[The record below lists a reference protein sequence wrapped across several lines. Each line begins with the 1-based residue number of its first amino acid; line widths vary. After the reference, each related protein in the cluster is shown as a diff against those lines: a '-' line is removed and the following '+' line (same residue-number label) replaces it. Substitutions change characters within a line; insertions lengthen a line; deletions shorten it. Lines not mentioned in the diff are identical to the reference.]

1 MQLNMPATS
10 LLPAVTAWRAL
21 AHRLPLPSL
30 CRASWPSIPVRH
42 HLDTVHRFNKYH
54 TSTTCSAAAAAPSP
68 SSPATSAVL
77 PPPLMLYNTMT
88 KTKET
93 FTPRPDQGN
102 TVSMYVCGVT
112 VYDYSH
118 IGHAR
123 VYVAFDV
130 LYRVL
135 RALQYDVTYVRNFTD
150 IDDKIIARAAT
161 TNEDP
166 LALSKRFIQ
175 EFHAD
180 VDTLGCLR
188 PTTEPL
194 ATDYIPAMIESIQ
207 KIIDHGHGYAVGSDV
222 FFDVESLPGYGA
234 LSGRNQEDNRAGE
247 RVAVD
252 ERKRGPADFALWKSA
267 KPGEP
272 TWNSPWGPGRPG
284 WHIECSAMIQQLLGS
299 TVDIH
304 GGGRDLVFPH
314 HENELAQARASA
326 GPCSCGADHTQGEHH
341 RGDGGDGSN
350 ENSNKENFARY
361 WVHNGFV
368 NVEAEKMSK
377 SLGNFF
383 TIRQVLQQYH
393 PMALRWF
400 LVNTQ
405 YRQGINYTQRAL
417 EEASDRVFYL
427 YQTIADIEE
436 ALGGVENI
444 DAAASTKEPGVKVLN
459 EAYAALAD
467 DLNTP
472 MTVAALSSPLK
483 AVNDLLTTKKGKKQA
498 DRVHLLA
505 SYHGAMHGVLGMLGL
520 WPEDPVAALTEMKT
534 LALTRSGLTEAE
546 VAAAIEERAVARAAK
561 DFEAADAVRKRLEA
575 LGVMIMDTPKGTE
588 WRPGPR
594 LHIAEE
600 DPRE

>member
-1 MQLNMPATS
+1 
-10 LLPAVTAWRAL
+10 
-21 AHRLPLPSL
+21 
-30 CRASWPSIPVRH
+30 
-42 HLDTVHRFNKYH
+42 
-54 TSTTCSAAAAAPSP
+54 
-68 SSPATSAVL
+68 
-77 PPPLMLYNTMT
+77 MLYNTMT
-88 KTKET
+88 KTKEV

-102 TVSMYVCGVT
+102 NVSMYVCGVT

-130 LYRVL
+130 LYRFL

-161 TNEDP
+161 SNEDP

-180 VDTLGCLR
+180 VDVLGCLR

-194 ATDYIPAMIESIQ
+194 ATEFIPAMIESIQ
-207 KIIDHGHGYAVGSDV
+207 RIIDHGHGYAVGSDV
-222 FFDVESLPGYGA
+222 FFDVASLPGYGA

-252 ERKRGPADFALWKSA
+252 ERKRGPADFALWKGA

-272 TWNSPWGPGRPG
+272 TWDSPWGPGRPG
-284 WHIECSAMIQQLLGS
+284 WHIECSAMINQILGS

-326 GPCSCGADHTQGEHH
+326 GPCSCGVDHSTGEHNH
-341 RGDGGDGSN
+341 TDG
-350 ENSNKENFARY
+350 NSDSEADSPFARY

-400 LVNTQ
+400 LINTQ

-417 EEASDRVFYL
+417 EEASDRIYYL

-444 DAAASTKEPGVKVLN
+444 DKDASTKEPGVSVLN
-459 EAYAALAD
+459 EAFSALAD

-472 MTVAALSSPLK
+472 ITVAALSSPLK

-498 DRVHLLA
+498 DRLHLLA
-505 SYHGAMHGVLGMLGL
+505 SYHGAMQGVLGMLGL
-520 WPEDPVAALTEMKT
+520 WPEDPAATLVEMKN
-534 LALTRSGLTEAE
+534 LALIRSGLSEGE
-546 VAAAIEERAVARAAK
+546 VAAAIEERAAARAAK

-588 WRPGPR
+588 WKPGPR
-594 LHIAEE
+594 LNIAEE
-600 DPRE
+600 DPRDGN

>member
-1 MQLNMPATS
+1 MPFCHRIYTS
-10 LLPAVTAWRAL
+10 NLHGFDR
-21 AHRLPLPSL
+21 
-30 CRASWPSIPVRH
+30 
-42 HLDTVHRFNKYH
+42 YH
-54 TSTTCSAAAAAPSP
+54 TSANLGTAAASSSSAPAITTADS
-68 SSPATSAVL
+68 TAVR

-93 FTPRPDQGN
+93 FTPRPGQGN
-102 TVSMYVCGVT
+102 SVSMYVCGVT

-130 LYRVL
+130 LYRYL

-166 LALSKRFIQ
+166 LALSKRFIK

-180 VDTLGCLR
+180 VDILGCLR
-188 PTTEPL
+188 PTIEPL
-194 ATDYIPAMIESIQ
+194 ATEFIPAMIESIQ

-222 FFDVESLPGYGA
+222 FFDVPSLPGYGS

-252 ERKRGPADFALWKSA
+252 ERKRGPADFALWKAA

-272 TWNSPWGPGRPG
+272 TWDSPWGPGRPG
-284 WHIECSAMIQQLLGS
+284 WHIECSAMIRQILGS

-314 HENELAQARASA
+314 HENELAQARASD
-326 GPCSCGADHTQGEHH
+326 GPCSCGVDHSGN
-341 RGDGGDGSN
+341 GGKVVEDSD
-350 ENSNKENFARY
+350 SSPFVRY

-417 EEASDRVFYL
+417 EEASDRVYYL
-427 YQTIADIEE
+427 YQTVADIQE
-436 ALGGVENI
+436 ALGGVEKI
-444 DAAASTKEPGVKVLN
+444 YEDAGMKEPGVAVLN
-459 EAYAALAD
+459 EAFDALAD

-472 MTVAALSSPLK
+472 LTVAALSGPLK
-483 AVNDLLTTKKGKKQA
+483 AVNDLLTTKKGKKQP
-498 DRVHLLA
+498 DRAHLLA

-520 WPEDPVAALTEMKT
+520 WPENATAALIELKNV
-534 LALTRSGLTEAE
+534 ALIRSGLTEAE

-561 DFEAADAVRKRLEA
+561 DFEAADAVRKRLEVV
-575 LGVMIMDTPKGTE
+575 GVMIMDTPKGTE

-594 LHIAEE
+594 LNIAEE
-600 DPRE
+600 DPRDGPKMD